1 MARRNQFPKQ
11 TTLTLAI
18 TAALSSVAAPAAAV
32 DTTVTMA
39 LTTPQGWNSGNFT
52 VTNTGSIITPS
63 TTALSGFGSGG
74 TLSNSGT
81 ISGRFGGYVSYG
93 GAIDTLNNATGGTI
107 TGIGNAGAN
116 GANNIGIP
124 LPPAPPIP
132 GPGGPGSSGGNGL
145 GISGGGT
152 ITTLNNSGMIGGI
165 GGNGGAGG
173 IGIVGGN
180 GGNGGI
186 GVGIANSTLIT
197 SLTNAGTI
205 SGTGGNGGAGAMGA
219 TGGVGGSGYGIQNS
233 GAITTLSNTGTI
245 SGTGGAGDGGAGNG
259 YGYGINN
266 NNGSIGALT
275 NSGTISGDAYGIQN
289 TGTINALTNSGGISG
304 GTGVFN
310 DYGGAIGTLTN
321 RISGTISGGSYG
333 VQNAGTIN
341 ALNNSGSIS
350 GGNTGV
356 VNNGGT
362 IGALTNSGSISGAYG
377 IYNINVS
384 TIGTLANSGIISGTV
399 SGVSNANTGAS
410 IGTLTNSG
418 TISGGRLGIYNS
430 TGTINA
436 LTNTG
441 IISGTVSGIS
451 NTNTGLINALTNSG
465 GTISGGTV
473 GISNST
479 GTINSLTN
487 NGIISGGSISSGT
500 GIYND
505 YGGTI
510 GTLTNT
516 GTISGQAHAL
526 FNGPA
531 GTLGT
536 ITNAGVIAGNIEN
549 QSSRDLNINGG
560 SGATFGTLT
569 GLGGTIGTLTNTS
582 SNVVFGSGNLL
593 LNDRINVGSNAV
605 NNTGATLQVNA
616 PMTITGNYNQG
627 AAATLQIGV
636 NTGAVTT
643 GSLTGDSGYGRL
655 VVSGAANI
663 ASGSAVTFAQVNP
676 YPFAPGQRYVIVDAS
691 STGTHY
697 NEGTLRYSIRGYNSV
712 LTGAN
717 VTASGRSDLVVT
729 VVSAD
734 AIPTTAPA
742 PTPTP
747 APTPAPAPVP
757 TIPPSPATA
766 PNALSAL
773 TGLSQYTGI
782 NDPGLLNLFNAAQAL
797 NLGSSA
803 SANSAGTQ
811 LSPVQQASATGGAA
825 APTLD
830 VLNLVSARADSL
842 RLAKADRGTGIAT
855 GESPLDLAVWGQG
868 FGGHANQS
876 TRDQVDGYGATYGG
890 LMIGADKGIGD
901 AWRAGG
907 VFSYSN
913 TLVQG
918 RDNSSGDSTRINGY
932 GLTGYANYTGKPW
945 YVNLSGGVVQ
955 QRYNTNREINFTG
968 FSGIANGSFS
978 GQQYVA
984 RAEGGYP
991 LAVGNTTVTPLAS
1004 LTYSHLNQDSYTET
1018 GGNGAALSVGA
1029 THATSLRS
1037 SVGAKL
1043 EQGFETAYGKV
1054 IPQVQLQWVHEFNH
1068 NPAVTSASFAADP
1081 SGQTAFTTVGATQ
1094 VSNLADLTLGV
1105 TLLRANNL
1113 SLSARY
1119 ELQLAKGFVSQTGSL
1134 RLRQQ
1139 F

>member
-1 MARRNQFPKQ
+1 MIRARRLPRQK
-11 TTLTLAI
+11 TLTLALA
-18 TAALSSVAAPAAAV
+18 AALASLAQTSGASGVQTISTSVGHV
-32 DTTVTMA
+32 SWTSGS
-39 LTTPQGWNSGNFT
+39 LTI
-52 VTNTGSIITPS
+52 TNTGTVSGGN
-63 TTALSGFGSGG
+63 TALTSSGASLGTLTNNGSILGGSGNQGIFNSGGTVTQITNNGTISALNQAILNTGTIGALANTGLVTVPNWFAVSNQGGSIG

-81 ISGRFGGYVSYG
+81 LAGDVSGVENSGRIDLLSNSGTVTASGATSGLHAAVDNTLTGTIGTLSNAVGGSLTG
-93 GAIDTLNNATGGTI
+93 TNAGINNAG
-107 TGIGNAGAN
+107 
-116 GANNIGIP
+116 
-124 LPPAPPIP
+124 
-132 GPGGPGSSGGNGL
+132 
-145 GISGGGT
+145 
-152 ITTLNNSGMIGGI
+152 
-165 GGNGGAGG
+165 
-173 IGIVGGN
+173 
-180 GGNGGI
+180 
-186 GVGIANSTLIT
+186 LIT
-197 SLTNAGTI
+197 SI
-205 SGTGGNGGAGAMGA
+205 
-219 TGGVGGSGYGIQNS
+219 I
-233 GAITTLSNTGTI
+233 
-245 SGTGGAGDGGAGNG
+245 
-259 YGYGINN
+259 
-266 NNGSIGALT
+266 
-275 NSGTISGDAYGIQN
+275 
-289 TGTINALTNSGGISG
+289 
-304 GTGVFN
+304 
-310 DYGGAIGTLTN
+310 
-321 RISGTISGGSYG
+321 
-333 VQNAGTIN
+333 
-341 ALNNSGSIS
+341 NSGSI
-350 GGNTGV
+350 GGAASAGIINQQAGIITTLTNNTG
-356 VNNGGT
+356 
-362 IGALTNSGSISGAYG
+362 
-377 IYNINVS
+377 
-384 TIGTLANSGIISGTV
+384 GIISG
-399 SGVSNANTGAS
+399 ANTGILAS
-410 IGTLTNSG
+410 GNIGTITNSGHISGGHSGIDLGSATIDTLTNSG
-418 TISGGRLGIYNS
+418 TISGGSVGIASYG
-430 TGTINA
+430 GTITG
-436 LTNTG
+436 LTNNAGGVIQGQTG
-441 IISGTVSGIS
+441 IAIFSGMIGALS
-451 NTNTGLINALTNSG
+451 NS
-465 GTISGGTV
+465 GTISGSRFA
-473 GISNST
+473 ILNS
-479 GTINSLTN
+479 GML
-487 NGIISGGSISSGT
+487 
-500 GIYND
+500 
-505 YGGTI
+505 
-510 GTLTNT
+510 
-516 GTISGQAHAL
+516 
-526 FNGPA
+526 GP
-531 GTLGT
+531 
-536 ITNAGVIAGNIEN
+536 ITNAGVIAGNI
-549 QSSRDLNINGG
+549 QSNSSQNLTINGG
-560 SGATFGTLT
+560 TGNTFGTLT
-569 GLGGTIGTLTNTS
+569 GFTGGTIGGVGTITNTS
-582 SNVVFGSGNLL
+582 SNVVFGAGNVL
-593 LNDRINVGSNAV
+593 LNDNINVGPFRSV
-605 NNTGATLQVNA
+605 SNTGATLQVNA
-616 PMTITGNYNQG
+616 PMTITGNYNQSAG
-627 AAATLQIGV
+627 ATLQVGV
-636 NTGAVTT
+636 GAGAVTNGVVADT
-643 GSLTGDSGYGRL
+643 GYGRL
-655 VVSGAANI
+655 VVSGTANI
-663 ASGSAVTFAQVNP
+663 AAGSTVALTGTGGGYAFAAGQRFVVVDAAASQISIAQV
-676 YPFAPGQRYVIVDAS
+676 APGAS
-691 STGTHY
+691 TNF
-697 NEGTLRYSIRGYNSV
+697 NEGSLHYSAGGFNGTI
-712 LTGAN
+712 TGRN
-717 VTASGRSDLVVT
+717 VTTGGRSDLVLTLVAAPT
-729 VVSAD
+729 PVS
-734 AIPTTAPA
+734 APA
-742 PTPTP
+742 PTPV
-747 APTPAPAPVP
+747 PTPAPAPTTTP
-757 TIPPSPATA
+757 ATIP
-766 PNALSAL
+766 NAVSAL
-773 TGLSQYTGI
+773 GGLANYTGI